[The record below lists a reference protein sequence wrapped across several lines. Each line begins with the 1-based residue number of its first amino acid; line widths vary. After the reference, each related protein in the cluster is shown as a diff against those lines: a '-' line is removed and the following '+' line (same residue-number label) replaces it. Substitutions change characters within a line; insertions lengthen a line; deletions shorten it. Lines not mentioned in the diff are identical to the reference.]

1 LVASHIIKAS
11 KQVVSGILYRV
22 HVNMEE
28 SVCRNVNSNNNKG
41 IEDCPSKGSS
51 AGPVCVFSIWSRPWM
66 KKFGKDLKIT
76 AIHCQ

>member
-1 LVASHIIKAS
+1 
-11 KQVVSGILYRV
+11 
-22 HVNMEE
+22 MEE